1 MRFDMGKLEVRGS
14 ASKTVD
20 YDLMRIKLDFHAKE
34 NTAKEASQK
43 VMHECEELLGVLKK
57 GGIDISNIS
66 LSKDSVDRSV
76 DYHNDGEREYYRANR
91 ILEIESE
98 FNMKMINNIR
108 SITNSSNAQVG
119 FHVDYELSN
128 EEAIRQELLTE
139 ALKDAKRQAEVMAQA
154 IDQKVVG
161 LISADKNVPKQDLVF
176 VGEVLCMSLCCEQ
189 EVETYDNSD
198 ELSPS
203 NKTYTE
209 TIYTIWEIA

>member
-1 MRFDMGKLEVRGS
+1 MGKLEVRGS

-43 VMHECEELLGVLKK
+43 VMRECEEFLGVLKK
-57 GGIDISNIS
+57 SGIDISNIS
-66 LSKDSVDRSV
+66 LSSDSIDLSR
-76 DYHNDGEREYYRANR
+76 DFHNDGNRDYYRANR

-119 FHVDYELSN
+119 FCVDYKLSN
-128 EEAIRQELLTE
+128 EDAIRQELLTE
-139 ALKDAKRQAEVMAQA
+139 ALKDAKRQAEVMARA
-154 IDQKVVG
+154 IDHKVVG
-161 LISADKNVPKQDLVF
+161 LISADKNAPELNSVY
-176 VGEVLCMSLCCEQ
+176 VGEIDSLELCSEQ
-189 EVETYDNSD
+189 EFEPYDNSD

-203 NKTYTE
+203 NETYTE
-209 TIYTIWEIA
+209 TIYTTWEIAIL

>member
-1 MRFDMGKLEVRGS
+1 MGKLEVRGN

-20 YDLMRIKLDFHAKE
+20 YDLMKIKLDFHAKE
-34 NTAKEASQK
+34 KTATEASQK
-43 VMHECEELLGVLKK
+43 VMRECEEFLKTLKK
-57 GGIDISNIS
+57 GGVDISHIS

-76 DYHNDGEREYYRANR
+76 DYHNDGEREYYKANR

-128 EEAIRQELLTE
+128 EDAIRQELLTE

-161 LISADKNVPKQDLVF
+161 LISADKNAPKQDSVF

-203 NKTYTE
+203 NKTYME
-209 TIYTIWEIA
+209 TIYTTWEIA